1 MFKKL
6 EQIQARQQSK
16 KNKNVF
22 NKEKQGYGKGKK
34 TRLPFSKFVIPDTI
48 ALAMGKQW

>member
-22 NKEKQGYGKGKK
+22 NKEKTGLWKRQKNETAIFKICN
-34 TRLPFSKFVIPDTI
+34 T
-48 ALAMGKQW
+48 